1 MWCEPG
7 PSAGEA
13 TLDTESPNVLGTTT
27 ACGTT
32 SPASVMGGAPFP
44 RAAGDFQAGVRRVN
58 MPAAGGGAC
67 FADSAE
73 KQCPRAPGVTSKMC
87 PQRPRSRTAGQH
99 ARADSGP
106 HRSVTASGDV
116 QQQSPIQGPCG
127 HLLSRALGMLASPG
141 EGGCPSSCRVKCSDS
156 VFTQQCWAPKCP
168 HLGDVLQRG
177 RRQTASQPPVGCTWR
192 WATVRQGLPSAS
204 ILYIKGG
211 GRPEAMPGTRNP
223 GTCDQLV
230 TVCVLKRLVDTGDVM
245 TVTRSTW
252 VRGFAQLVE
261 PDAGQSSSR
270 GCPHPPRP
278 RSSAP
283 LYTY

>member
-1 MWCEPG
+1 M
-7 PSAGEA
+7 
-13 TLDTESPNVLGTTT
+13 
-27 ACGTT
+27 
-32 SPASVMGGAPFP
+32 
-44 RAAGDFQAGVRRVN
+44 N

-156 VFTQQCWAPKCP
+156 VFPQQCWAPKCP

-177 RRQTASQPPVGCTWR
+177 RRQTASLPPVGCTWR

-204 ILYIKGG
+204 VLYIKGG